1 MKTIRK
7 IFLCKN
13 FIIVIFSAAVQQP
26 LSVFM
31 TVVHHYTTNK
41 YPQKPATTLNVDR
54 AAVAN
59 IFTDVYVLV
68 MEQRLDCVI
77 A

>member
-1 MKTIRK
+1 
-7 IFLCKN
+7 
-13 FIIVIFSAAVQQP
+13 
-26 LSVFM
+26 M